1 LCHVVG
7 YVGPKL
13 LCVLQTEEVLD
24 ISGCGM
30 CDGVI
35 HE

>member
-1 LCHVVG
+1 MCHVVV
-7 YVGPKL
+7 YVCPKL
-13 LCVLQTEEVLD
+13 LCVQETEQVLD
-24 ISGCGM
+24 ICGCGM